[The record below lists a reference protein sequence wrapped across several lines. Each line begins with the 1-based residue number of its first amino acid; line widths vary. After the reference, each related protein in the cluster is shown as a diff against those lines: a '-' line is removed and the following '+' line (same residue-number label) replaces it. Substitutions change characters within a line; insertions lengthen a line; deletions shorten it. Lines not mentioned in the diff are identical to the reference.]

1 MNQVQSQKTESKFSA
16 MFASFA
22 IPVLLVVAILI
33 YMFVL
38 GNPANF
44 EDGDP
49 TKHPVPDGI
58 KHTLGLIYK
67 GGIIVPLLLSLVL
80 MSITFSIERFLT
92 INKASGKGSA
102 EAFVR
107 KVQLQLTQG
116 NVDAAIAECDK
127 QQGSVANVVKSSLH
141 KYKEMHG
148 NTELT
153 KDQKVLAIQKEL
165 EEAISL
171 ELPMLEKNLVIIATM
186 ASVSTL
192 VALLGTVIGMI
203 KAFSALATAGSP
215 DSTALANGISEA
227 LINTALGIGNSAIAI
242 IMYNVF
248 TTRIDKITYTIDEA
262 GFSITQTFA
271 AAHKN

>member
-1 MNQVQSQKTESKFSA
+1 MNKVQNKQTESKFSS
-16 MFASFA
+16 MFATFA
-22 IPVLLVVAILI
+22 IPVLLIVAVLI
-33 YMFVL
+33 YIFVL
-38 GNPANF
+38 GDPSNF
-44 EDGDP
+44 ENNDP
-49 TKHPVPDGI
+49 NGHPVPEGI

-67 GGIIVPLLLSLVL
+67 GGIIVPILLSLVL

-92 INKASGKGSA
+92 IAKAAGKGSA
-102 EAFVR
+102 ESFVR
-107 KVQLQLTQG
+107 RVQAQLSAG
-116 NVDAAIAECDK
+116 NVEAAIMECDK
-127 QQGSVANVVKSSLH
+127 QQGSVANVVKSALL
-141 KYKEMHG
+141 KYKEMKS
-148 NTELT
+148 NTELD
-153 KDQKVLAIQKEL
+153 KDQKVLAIQKEI
-165 EEAISL
+165 EESVSL

-203 KAFSALATAGSP
+203 KAFSALATSGAP
-215 DSTALANGISEA
+215 DSSALANGISEA

-271 AAHKN
+271 ASNK

>member
-1 MNQVQSQKTESKFSA
+1 MNKVQTKKSDSKFSA

-33 YMFVL
+33 YIFVL

-44 EDGDP
+44 QDNDP

-58 KHTLGLIYK
+58 NHTLGLIYK
-67 GGIIVPLLLSLVL
+67 GGYIVPILISLVL

-92 INKASGKGSA
+92 IGKASGKGSA
-102 EAFVR
+102 ETFVR
-107 KVQLQLTQG
+107 KVQAHLSA
-116 NVDAAIAECDK
+116 NNIDAAIAECDK
-127 QQGSVANVVKSSLH
+127 QQGSVANVVKSALI
-141 KYKEMHG
+141 KYKEMAS
-148 NTELT
+148 NTEMD
-153 KDQKVLAIQKEL
+153 KEQKILAIQKEL
-165 EEAISL
+165 EESVSL

-203 KAFSALATAGSP
+203 KAFSALATAGAP

-227 LINTALGIGNSAIAI
+227 LINTALGIGNSAIAT

-248 TTRIDKITYTIDEA
+248 TTKIDKISYTIDEA

-271 AAHKN
+271 EQHK